1 MRVISILVI
10 FLLVALGA
18 LSALIYSGMINVTA
32 KEPEPRYVRWFLQ
45 TAKIYSVQ
53 HHANRNVKPPDL
65 NDPSL
70 IEEGYRH
77 YQETCVSCHGAPG
90 IPPSRIG
97 KGLRPPPPE
106 LAEELYPWSDAELFW
121 IIDNGITMTGMPAL
135 GPAHSDAELWAIVA
149 FVKRL
154 RGMTPEE
161 YQSFQ
166 KHHSDGHSH

>member
-1 MRVISILVI
+1 MRVISILAI
-10 FLLVALGA
+10 FILLAMGA
-18 LSALIYSGMINVTA
+18 LSALVYSGMINVTA
-32 KEPEPRYVRWFLQ
+32 KEPEHRYLQWFLQ

-70 IEEGYRH
+70 IEEGYQH

-90 IPPSRIG
+90 IQPSHIG

-106 LAEELYPWSDAELFW
+106 LAKKMYPWSDAELFW
-121 IIDNGITMTGMPAL
+121 IIDNGIKMTGMPAL
-135 GPAHSDAELWAIVA
+135 GPAHSDAELWALVA

-154 RGMTPEE
+154 PEMTAEN
-161 YQSFQ
+161 YQSFH